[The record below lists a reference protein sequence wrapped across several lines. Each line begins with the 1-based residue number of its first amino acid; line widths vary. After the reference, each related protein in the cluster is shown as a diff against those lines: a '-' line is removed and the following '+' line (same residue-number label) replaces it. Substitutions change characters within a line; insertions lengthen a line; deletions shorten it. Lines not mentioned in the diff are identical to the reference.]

1 MYSFT
6 GNLLITRI
14 LLLHMRYMSMGLKV
28 DLFGEISIPIS
39 LTAFAVGEFGRGDT
53 SIQVTGLKPG
63 HFYNIRVIASN
74 AANFSTLG
82 PLMRLRTLPATS
94 MTVDGAPAES
104 NEGLITEPNHNEA
117 ATIHTSSAHIEPAVA
132 QQMIRE
138 NSGGV
143 GQSKRPISGRR
154 SVPAT
159 SGNEHFPSYA
169 AVEGD
174 EERFTGDE
182 RLETL
187 TKKLDSLRQ
196 EQQELDRQILE
207 EEEETKRA
215 TADLARERDRLKQTL
230 KEKEEGNAELKR
242 QGNLLNKQQKTAQS
256 RKAQKERLLNAKKA
270 ERQKMKDETSRWDRE
285 VTDIRRELEEI
296 TREKAEAIA
305 NKDRDILN
313 IRTSIAEDQ
322 TVIKSLE
329 EDIRAT
335 GSQIKA
341 LEKDREKLSDGGDEE
356 QSLAAR
362 EKQEDQA
369 WEVHAQGI
377 QLHLTGL
384 WQTLQQVSVLA
395 ICR

>member
-1 MYSFT
+1 MA
-6 GNLLITRI
+6 
-14 LLLHMRYMSMGLKV
+14 
-28 DLFGEISIPIS
+28 P
-39 LTAFAVGEFGRGDT
+39 AVGEFSRGDT

-94 MTVDGAPAES
+94 TTANGSPAET
-104 NEGLITEPNHNEA
+104 NERLLADLEHNEA
-117 ATIHTSSAHIEPAVA
+117 AAIHTSSPQVELAAA

-143 GQSKRPISGRR
+143 GHTKRPLSGRR

-159 SGNEHFPSYA
+159 SSNEQSALYA
-169 AVEGD
+169 AVDEVDDRLAGD
-174 EERFTGDE
+174 EC
-182 RLETL
+182 LESL

-196 EQQELDRQILE
+196 EQQDLDRQIEE

-215 TADLARERDRLKQTL
+215 SVDLARERDRLKQTL
-230 KEKEEGNAELKR
+230 KEKEEASAELKR

-270 ERQKMKDETSRWDRE
+270 ERQKMRDEISRWDRE
-285 VTDIRRELEEI
+285 VIDMRREIEEITQEKAEVVSSKDRDVLDIRRSI
-296 TREKAEAIA
+296 T
-305 NKDRDILN
+305 
-313 IRTSIAEDQ
+313 EDQ
-322 TVIKSLE
+322 TAIKSLE

-335 GSQIKA
+335 GSHIKA

-369 WEVHAQGI
+369 WEVHAQSI
-377 QLHLTGL
+377 QLHLSGL
-384 WQTLQQVSVLA
+384 WQTLEQVSLSFCFV
-395 ICR
+395 CRRMTRLSDI

>member
-1 MYSFT
+1 M
-6 GNLLITRI
+6 
-14 LLLHMRYMSMGLKV
+14 LLLHMQYMSMGSKV
-28 DLFGEISIPIS
+28 SLSCEILLCTS
-39 LTAFAVGEFGRGDT
+39 LMALAVGEFGRGET

-82 PLMRLRTLPATS
+82 PLIRLRTLPATS
-94 MTVDGAPAES
+94 ITTNGALVEN
-104 NEGLITEPNHNEA
+104 NEGLITESNHNEA
-117 ATIHTSSAHIEPAVA
+117 AAIHTSSTQIEPTAT

-138 NSGGV
+138 NSGGI
-143 GQSKRPISGRR
+143 GQSKRIVPGRR
-154 SVPAT
+154 TVPAT
-159 SGNEHFPSYA
+159 SGNEQSPSHTA
-169 AVEGD
+169 IEGD
-174 EERFTGDE
+174 GC
-182 RLETL
+182 LETL
-187 TKKLDSLRQ
+187 TKKLDSLRR

-207 EEEETKRA
+207 EEEDTKRA

-230 KEKEEGNAELKR
+230 KEKEDGNAELKR
-242 QGNLLNKQQKTAQS
+242 QGNLLNKQQKNAQS

-270 ERQKMKDETSRWDRE
+270 ERQKMKDEISRWDRE
-285 VTDIRRELEEI
+285 VTDIRQELEDI
-296 TREKAEAIA
+296 IQEKAELIA
-305 NKDRDILN
+305 NKDREVSN

-322 TVIKSLE
+322 TAIKSLE

-369 WEVHAQGI
+369 WELHAQSI
-377 QLHLTGL
+377 QLHLSGL
-384 WQTLQQVSVLA
+384 WQTLQQVSVVSV
-395 ICR
+395 CRWMRN